1 MRTKKQRPVIGRLF
15 LILVLSSI
23 LIALTGTGMTLA
35 SHYSFPEINSHV
47 TDEAR
52 ILPVQGRRELESL
65 LRDFAE
71 KTTNQL
77 LVVTISSLPPGE
89 SLERYS
95 IKLAEEVGAGTAQ
108 EDNGLLLL
116 IVEEERSVRIEVGY
130 GLEDEITDGR
140 AGRVIRQVII
150 PAFQQGD
157 FEGGISKALLTMIN
171 WIAPTYLPTEVSSDL
186 PAPDSI
192 GGGLNL
198 LQMFIIFLVL
208 LVFSAIYAQ
217 GDRKRWSRRGF
228 SQSSFGPI
236 IISRMGRSRGSG
248 GFGRFPSGGGLPR
261 GGFPRGGGF
270 SGRGG
275 GFGGGGASGRW

>member
-1 MRTKKQRPVIGRLF
+1 MRINKISRATMRQFLFFFFCLALLF
-15 LILVLSSI
+15 LVDTGVVL
-23 LIALTGTGMTLA
+23 GGD
-35 SHYSFPEINSHV
+35 YSFPDVDSYV

-52 ILPVQGRRELESL
+52 ILSVQGRRELESI
-65 LRDFAE
+65 LRDFDE

-77 LVVTISSLPPGE
+77 LVVTIPSLPPGE

-95 IKLAEEVGAGTAQ
+95 VKLAEKVGAGTAE

-116 IVEEERSVRIEVGY
+116 VVRDERSVRIEVGY

-140 AGRVIRQVII
+140 AGRIIRQII
-150 PAFQQGD
+150 VPAFREGD
-157 FEGGISKALLTMIN
+157 FEQGISRAVFTMIN
-171 WIAPTYLPTEVSSDL
+171 WIAPSYLPPEFSAGLSAVDRE
-186 PAPDSI
+186 A
-192 GGGLNL
+192 GGMSFMQML
-198 LQMFIIFLVL
+198 LIFLVL
-208 LVFSAIYAQ
+208 IIVSSIYA
-217 GDRKRWSRRGF
+217 RAERRRWSRRGF

-236 IISRMGRSRGSG
+236 IISRMGRSRGPG
-248 GFGRFPSGGGLPR
+248 AFGRFP